1 MTAAGAR
8 VARRMTSKGFNMA
21 ERWFLVDELDDMDLP
36 WTAEHISS
44 RGRGK
49 TGENVDLVFRYDW
62 ELYHVLM
69 HVAPDGTQTYPEAIC
84 IEGSWLVDCPQVELY
99 ATTRHVTMF
108 RKVADDTSL

>member
-1 MTAAGAR
+1 MTPAGASR
-8 VARRMTSKGFNMA
+8 ARRTNSKGLDMA

-49 TGENVDLVFRYDW
+49 TGENIDLVFRYDW
-62 ELYHVLM
+62 DLYHVLM
-69 HVAPDGTQTYPEAIC
+69 HVAPDGTQTYPEAIS
-84 IEGSWLVDCPQVELY
+84 IEGVWLVDCPRVELY

-108 RKVADDTSL
+108 RKVADDTPV